1 MDKLTRT
8 PALVIALC
16 IAAIVL
22 LIWQVRRAT
31 TPPPTLGLKDMP
43 ANIRDDTTPPRPGY
57 VPVGAPRRGPA
68 MRPPSAP

>member
-1 MDKLTRT
+1 MEKLRRS

-16 IAAIVL
+16 IAALLL

-31 TPPPTLGLKDMP
+31 APEPTLSLKDMP

-57 VPVGAPRRGPA
+57 VPVQSAGRPGATRAGNP
-68 MRPPSAP
+68 